1 MLLVAYTDMTNSL
14 TAILPT
20 VFDSLFYFAQ
30 SDSFCNKIAIAFGTE
45 YDLAEA
51 EEIRTQ
57 WQNREFSQLPE
68 IEIISDAILGDFRGG
83 YAANSNQ
90 IYLADSFFET
100 ASSEAILTVLLEE
113 IGHFF
118 DAEVNEVDTAGDEG
132 ELFSGLVREYDLSEA
147 ELTRIKAENDLNYV
161 FFGNNFAEEF
171 SNPSIEILLSPFSM
185 NTPFLWKQIEEGK
198 TSTT

>member
-1 MLLVAYTDMTNSL
+1 MTNSL

-30 SDSFCNKIAIAFGTE
+30 SDSFWNKIAIAFGTE

-161 FFGNNFAEEF
+161 FLV
-171 SNPSIEILLSPFSM
+171 II
-185 NTPFLWKQIEEGK
+185 
-198 TSTT
+198 